1 MSDIW
6 WGLLIAGSYLFGSTP
21 FGLLLARWFGGI
33 DIRKHGSG
41 NIGATNVGRVMGFRW
56 FVAVFV
62 LDGLKGL
69 LPTGL
74 ALAWASAGEPPTVS
88 MAGPVLVGLAAV
100 LGHMFPCWLGFRG
113 GKGVATALG
122 VVLMLAPLASLIT
135 AGIFGLTFAL
145 WRTVSVSSILAAISF
160 AVLQMLLLKPHPWTA
175 QLWPLGVFSLLVP
188 GLIVYRHRS
197 NLVRL
202 WRGEELGFKQKQEE
216 VPQSDVPQKS
226 S

>member
-1 MSDIW
+1 MQGIE
-6 WGLLIAGSYLFGSTP
+6 WGLMIVGSYLLGSTP

-74 ALAWASAGEPPTVS
+74 AMLLAHRAEGTAAVS
-88 MAGPVLVGLAAV
+88 MAGPVLVGLAAI

-122 VVLMLAPLASLIT
+122 VVLMLAPLASVI
-135 AGIFGLTFAL
+135 AAVVFGVTFAI
-145 WRTVSVSSILAAISF
+145 WRTVSISSILAAVGF
-160 AVLQMLLLKPHPWTA
+160 GVLQMFLLKPHPWTA
-175 QLWPLGVFSLLVP
+175 ELWPLGVFSLFVP
-188 GLIVYRHRS
+188 GLIVFRHRA

-202 WRGEELGFKQKQEE
+202 WRGEELGFRKKQQGEN
-216 VPQSDVPQKS
+216 
-226 S
+226 